1 MYLTKDLVKLDEHVS
16 EQSVVQ
22 IDFYPERDRNLAL
35 LKSFVFTHNA
45 PSGKCSTIGI
55 LNKLREAAIADVLGN
70 CFCIIANYGHG
81 KSHFGLVLANYFGR
95 DVNSEEFKVV
105 MDKIR
110 HAVDNE
116 VHVRNLQEFRES
128 RAPYLVIR
136 LRGDRPEPL
145 DQQFLQAVKTALG
158 EQGVSERLPL
168 WFESAGK
175 WLQKL
180 SQDAQSVEKAN
191 RFLEESAHTDLP
203 MLTQKVLDYDH
214 GTYDIVTELHR
225 YLYGTTPNFEGD
237 FGVDKILRWLVDHY
251 CKEQRQFGGILVL
264 FDEFSLFVQNYTRS
278 RTRAGTL
285 QSFLEAI
292 DSRRQYSLF
301 VAFAQH
307 DPHNVINSAAA
318 SAEGPHEIDNLR
330 KELERIP
337 ISNKLLL
344 YSRMEQVINGYL
356 KQDDGL
362 WKQIRRENSEFDNAL
377 SEANSLARQAFPKTY
392 TEDQDWSP
400 EEFEESVTKGCF
412 PLHPLTT
419 AILCNAELVGEEAH
433 IGTPR
438 TVLGFVYEQV
448 HSKLDQSVVREGF
461 PNWIYPVAI
470 VDYFEEMLPQDKYAQ
485 YREAIQR
492 IEGEPTDPQLA
503 VLKAILLI
511 SMAEIPT
518 YRQRFVE
525 LVSHLCGYDLSVVR
539 ETLFQ
544 LANDYVLFYD
554 DNGRYRFWT
563 SGGNVRKLIE
573 HRNREMAKPITAED
587 IQRIN
592 QRFGVLRSV
601 NVSWGHPDD
610 WQAEETV
617 LWRQDL
623 TPERLRNM
631 APLFRVTQSGLQKPP
646 RGRILRLLAT
656 TDTEIDEFREE
667 AQHILD
673 EAFPGEKA
681 PAVLLVLP
689 AECTPELPKLVRW
702 ENWLQQPNE
711 TREIGD
717 EMLALERND
726 VRQKVE
732 QAFKRFVEVSWSHG
746 SFSPFVVPQ
755 AYRTVFQIQKPQG
768 VDEAVALLYKDAY
781 RFVPRFF
788 EQYNHNSSKLRADV
802 RQLCIKLAE
811 DRLGEVVI
819 TFGNSPG
826 KDCVHK
832 YLQQE
837 WGIVGFDYHV
847 HPPKNGA
854 VKHAW
859 EFLDKEFSDKENAKP
874 VGNVL
879 ISLMNPPFGYD
890 YHQLALLFS
899 AWYGYNRADIEL
911 NIGGRLANL
920 NEIWEDKSVD
930 RSEKFIEQLVYV
942 KRVAIKRRD
951 RDKEEQEIEN
961 LVQRVFSRQEF
972 AQQEAREAV
981 SRLQAYLQDDKH
993 PENRREEARRAFEI
1007 LSADLRRAEA
1017 YDQKAENLLRVAS
1030 KETKLD
1036 RLVDA
1041 YMNPGLPTLGIV
1053 RAEQPDPKTILERF
1067 LERISERVEVSCQ
1080 EAESLSKL
1088 EDVTKFTDRL
1098 RNVLALVKRTQSQEL
1113 VDRVQ
1118 RAIEEVNRKAEEL
1131 RQEAEDKE
1139 LLGELRAI
1147 TRVITAETPLK
1158 TLRQYL
1164 QRLQAMAPKAQS
1176 TKELQQQTLQ
1186 KIQNAIERSEEYLQ
1200 QLQERFECAQGID
1213 ELERLR
1219 SEIARKWTHYEDTP
1233 ECETLRGFEERCKQ
1247 VVGLLGQIK
1256 NFAYP
1261 SCPEELPQVIGELE
1275 RLASQSNHSAMQ
1287 KAAAI
1292 KRGDIEAYV
1301 KQEEQEALDWLRGMK
1316 IQVEQ
1321 AHAEELRD
1329 LLRRLDA
1336 PPSFLPE
1343 SERACVQSLRQTVQK
1358 RIESDAFE
1366 SVRIRL
1372 RDIRDREK
1380 LLQIKEEIERLLEK
1394 VT

>member
-1 MYLTKDLVKLDEHVS
+1 MAADTPVPLSSLVRMQPRFFRSVNLQRDARSTEALSAYVLSPHALQSLRRLFDGIRLSQYAWTLTGPYGSGKSLFALFLSSLLCRQHHLHSLAVNKLSQADAMLAEMVSQLPDFRPILVVGRRASPARCIIETLLLVPDVPPKLRREC
-16 EQSVVQ
+16 EQLLAGVVE
-22 IDFYPERDRNLAL
+22 ERVLEEAAIRYIEQLHR
-35 LKSFVFTHNA
+35 FWNA
-45 PSGKCSTIGI
+45 PLLLVIDEMGKPLEYVALHPELGDLFLLQQLAEMAPQLPMLLIGI
-55 LNKLREAAIADVLGN
+55 L
-70 CFCIIANYGHG
+70 H
-81 KSHFGLVLANYFGR
+81 
-95 DVNSEEFKVV
+95 
-105 MDKIR
+105 
-110 HAVDNE
+110 
-116 VHVRNLQEFRES
+116 
-128 RAPYLVIR
+128 
-136 LRGDRPEPL
+136 
-145 DQQFLQAVKTALG
+145 
-158 EQGVSERLPL
+158 
-168 WFESAGK
+168 
-175 WLQKL
+175 
-180 SQDAQSVEKAN
+180 
-191 RFLEESAHTDLP
+191 
-203 MLTQKVLDYDH
+203 
-214 GTYDIVTELHR
+214 
-225 YLYGTTPNFEGD
+225 
-237 FGVDKILRWLVDHY
+237 
-251 CKEQRQFGGILVL
+251 
-264 FDEFSLFVQNYTRS
+264 
-278 RTRAGTL
+278 
-285 QSFLEAI
+285 
-292 DSRRQYSLF
+292 
-301 VAFAQH
+301 
-307 DPHNVINSAAA
+307 
-318 SAEGPHEIDNLR
+318 
-330 KELERIP
+330 
-337 ISNKLLL
+337 
-344 YSRMEQVINGYL
+344 
-356 KQDDGL
+356 
-362 WKQIRRENSEFDNAL
+362 
-377 SEANSLARQAFPKTY
+377 
-392 TEDQDWSP
+392 
-400 EEFEESVTKGCF
+400 
-412 PLHPLTT
+412 
-419 AILCNAELVGEEAH
+419 
-433 IGTPR
+433 
-438 TVLGFVYEQV
+438 
-448 HSKLDQSVVREGF
+448 
-461 PNWIYPVAI
+461 
-470 VDYFEEMLPQDKYAQ
+470 
-485 YREAIQR
+485 
-492 IEGEPTDPQLA
+492 
-503 VLKAILLI
+503 
-511 SMAEIPT
+511 
-518 YRQRFVE
+518 
-525 LVSHLCGYDLSVVR
+525 
-539 ETLFQ
+539 
-544 LANDYVLFYD
+544 
-554 DNGRYRFWT
+554 
-563 SGGNVRKLIE
+563 
-573 HRNREMAKPITAED
+573 
-587 IQRIN
+587 
-592 QRFGVLRSV
+592 
-601 NVSWGHPDD
+601 
-610 WQAEETV
+610 TV